1 MYETILI
8 PTDGSDGANEALR
21 HGIDLAEKYDAT
33 VHLVYVV
40 DEGVFGHYGGIDAIE
55 HAEEALAE
63 AGEMALKVARER
75 VEASSLPVE
84 THVERTTPHDGIVD
98 AARQVGADLVVMG
111 TERRSEEYRHL
122 LGSVTERVVR
132 ASPVPVH
139 VVKAEP
145 SARSRVTVREATT
158 ADADE
163 IRTIARR
170 SMAASYESFLTESRI
185 HDAVDQWYDAEAF
198 DELLSDPN
206 ATVLVAEMADELVGF
221 SQSHLVDTPA
231 GTTGEIHWLH
241 VDPDARRSGVGTV
254 LFDRTRVALKASGA
268 DRVRALVLSDYEAG
282 NAFYETQGLTSV
294 DSRPVQVGGK
304 SVQERVYAESV
315 PAEERPEPQI
325 ESRTTADGETLYVN
339 YEESEIGSEAPF
351 FAAYTTSDLETRW
364 GWFCSNCETFDNAMD
379 AMGRIVCNQCGNH
392 HKATRWDAVATE

>member
-1 MYETILI
+1 MYDTILI

-40 DEGVFGHYGGIDAIE
+40 DEGVFGHYGGVDAIE
-55 HAEEALAE
+55 HAEEALE
-63 AGEMALKVARER
+63 DAGERALHAARER

-84 THVERTTPHDGIVD
+84 VHVERTTPHEGIVD

-111 TERRSEEYRHL
+111 TERRSEEYRHV
-122 LGSVTERVVR
+122 LGSVTERVIR

-145 SARSRVTVREATT
+145 SERSRVQVREATG
-158 ADADE
+158 ADADDV
-163 IRTIARR
+163 RAIARR
-170 SMAASYESFLTESRI
+170 SMEASYGSFLTESQIR
-185 HDAVDQWYDAEAF
+185 DAVDQWYDAEAV
-198 DELLSDPN
+198 EALLSDSN
-206 ATVLVAEMADELVGF
+206 ARVLVAETDDGLVGF

-241 VDPDARRSGVGTV
+241 VDPDTRRSGVGTE
-254 LFDRTRVALKASGA
+254 LFDRTRIALRARGA
-268 DRVRALVLSDYEAG
+268 DRIRALVLADYEPG
-282 NAFYETQGLTSV
+282 NAFYEAQGLTSV
-294 DSRPVQVGGK
+294 GSRPVQVGGE
-304 SVQERVYAESV
+304 SLPERVYAESV
-315 PAEERPEPQI
+315 SAEERPEI
-325 ESRTTADGETLYVN
+325 EARTTADGETLYVN
-339 YEESEIGSEAPF
+339 FEESEIGSEAPF
-351 FAAYTTSDLETRW
+351 FAAYTARDLETRW

-379 AMGRIVCNQCGNH
+379 AMGRIVCNRCGNH